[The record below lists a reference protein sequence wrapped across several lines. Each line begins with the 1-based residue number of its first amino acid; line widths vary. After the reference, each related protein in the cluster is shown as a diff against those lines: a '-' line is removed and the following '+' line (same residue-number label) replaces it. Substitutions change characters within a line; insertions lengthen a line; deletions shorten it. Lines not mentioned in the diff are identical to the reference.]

1 MRAEKLNSDA
11 AQILASP
18 SGFWARVG
26 VTGPSQPGSGLR
38 LGTGTGTVLAEVI
51 RPVRLVWQS
60 PGMSEAAFRV
70 SKVGDKSVSV
80 G

>member
-1 MRAEKLNSDA
+1 MGAEKLTVMA

-18 SGFWARVG
+18 SGCWARVG

-38 LGTGTGTVLAEVI
+38 LGTGTVLAEVI

-70 SKVGDKSVSV
+70 SKVGDESVSV
-80 G
+80 GQ